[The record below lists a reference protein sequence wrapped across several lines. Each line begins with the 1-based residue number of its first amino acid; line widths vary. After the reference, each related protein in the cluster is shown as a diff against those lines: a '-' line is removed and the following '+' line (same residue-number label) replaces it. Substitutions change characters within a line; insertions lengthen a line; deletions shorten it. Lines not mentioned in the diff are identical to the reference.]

1 MPVPGYATVRTNSF
15 TSRPE
20 ALGVVGSGYTPL
32 QNEEHAEFL
41 NRLADESGP
50 SSTLRD
56 PFAADVH
63 RTNSSVLLGCG
74 SYSCFGK
81 DSGPAFSHL
90 RPTHQ
95 LWCSRP
101 DTAHAGCAG
110 LGCDPRELSGSR
122 RSCSTGKLVR
132 QPGSTLGFVRWTSAG
147 AGSATL
153 LLAVMASGC
162 TATEGAQDAVPHGT
176 SSPVA
181 AAPTPAPSPP
191 LAAIPAPTPP
201 LPRQRIIPIP
211 PWRPNVPN
219 ASPPSPLPL
228 QPSPA
233 ATPCGSPLT
242 WPGACVVPVAPAR

>member
-1 MPVPGYATVRTNSF
+1 MSIAQTPAYSRVVDRIPASARTAAQRSATCGQPTSCGVLGRTRL
-15 TSRPE
+15 TPA
-20 ALGVVGSGYTPL
+20 ALVWDAILVSSAAVGG
-32 QNEEHAEFL
+32 
-41 NRLADESGP
+41 R
-50 SSTLRD
+50 
-56 PFAADVH
+56 AA
-63 RTNSSVLLGCG
+63 
-74 SYSCFGK
+74 
-81 DSGPAFSHL
+81 
-90 RPTHQ
+90 
-95 LWCSRP
+95 
-101 DTAHAGCAG
+101 
-110 LGCDPRELSGSR
+110 
-122 RSCSTGKLVR
+122 
-132 QPGSTLGFVRWTSAG
+132 PGSWCGNPGVRLGFVRWTSAG

-191 LAAIPAPTPP
+191 LAATPAPTPP